1 MSGGRK
7 SELDETSTRSSSLC
21 GYLWKMKR
29 SHQKRILVPQWNKRW
44 FSIEGRLL
52 KWYTVAQAE
61 ESSGM
66 VDLRFITNVSAFEAQ
81 GVFSFILSY
90 PDRNLLLRA
99 SNLSDMNK
107 WIRALQFQTDIVRGG
122 CGMTIVTDC
131 NTSGSSP
138 QGKGR
143 AVKEKYRPPTLE
155 ANLEAAMVR
164 LQILENRVLKQ
175 SYESAKHQT
184 ERPKKEV
191 ARDEKSREREKGNDE
206 CFADLRPEDVSLYER
221 DKMRSGS
228 HKNDWKTGE
237 QKNFRGTSSKSGG
250 NNDRNHA
257 LSQDCEDDHDQS
269 ISRESKYA
277 QSPAISGR
285 IKTTDSPECSYSERE
300 REPNRGQRGA
310 VEESR
315 KKICLIPTHLLL
327 PDSREEPNLKRNV
340 PEDDCIEEILPT
352 VRNSARARCQVSRM
366 RDEREREKERV
377 KAISASNDNILNC
390 KSNSSKQQNNSDWGY
405 DGEMYNN
412 CHDKSFDGGVSHK
425 QSVAL
430 FAAASARISSAGSV
444 RSDAGSIRS
453 THVRNDIE
461 KLVYEDLPEMDLIV
475 RKPSQRRERK
485 HERDLVNKTVG
496 EERSPGISNGIG
508 WV

>member
-61 ESSGM
+61 VSSGM

-175 SYESAKHQT
+175 SHDAAKFQPD
-184 ERPKKEV
+184 RPKKEV
-191 ARDEKSREREKGNDE
+191 ARDEKSREREKGSDE
-206 CFADLRPEDVSLYER
+206 YYADLRPEDVSLYER
-221 DKMRSGS
+221 DKMRSDS
-228 HKNDWKTGE
+228 QKKEWRNGE
-237 QKNFRGTSSKSGG
+237 HKNFRGTSAQSGN
-250 NNDRNHA
+250 NNDRNHG
-257 LSQDCEDDHDQS
+257 LSQDCGDDHDRS
-269 ISRESKYA
+269 ISRESKFA
-277 QSPAISGR
+277 QSPTSGR
-285 IKTTDSPECSYSERE
+285 IKTAESPECSHSGRE
-300 REPNRGQRGA
+300 AGRGQRGGND
-310 VEESR
+310 ESR
-315 KKICLIPTHLLL
+315 KKMCIVPAHLSL
-327 PDSREEPNLKRNV
+327 PDSREETSMKRNAT
-340 PEDDCIEEILPT
+340 EDDCIEEILPT
-352 VRNSARARCQVSRM
+352 VRNGARARCQVSRLREE
-366 RDEREREKERV
+366 RDREKERS

-390 KSNSSKQQNNSDWGY
+390 KTYTGKQLNDSDWGY

-412 CHDKSFDGGVSHK
+412 CRDKSFEGGVSHK

-430 FAAASARISSAGSV
+430 FAAARISSAGSV

-453 THVRNDIE
+453 THIRNDID
-461 KLVYEDLPEMDLIV
+461 KLVYEDLPEMDMIV

-485 HERDLVNKTVG
+485 HERDLVSKTVG
-496 EERSPGISNGIG
+496 DERSPGISNGIG